1 MPCRLGGLRRR
12 PALAASRGA
21 RGCQQHHPDLTRRNT
36 ALMERVRKM
45 SLTKEA
51 VARYFDLAD
60 IGLTGVR
67 ACNTFFAD

>member
-1 MPCRLGGLRRR
+1 
-12 PALAASRGA
+12 
-21 RGCQQHHPDLTRRNT
+21 
-36 ALMERVRKM
+36 MERVRKM